1 MYSHLYANV
10 LRQRVGRVPDVRTL
24 RVVDVKVVGNI
35 AQESFEDRRF

>member
-1 MYSHLYANV
+1 MYSHLNANM
-10 LRQRVGRVPDVRTL
+10 LLQRVDRVSDVRTL